1 MCSNNECKGTY
12 RGDKIG
18 PGAGGMSKDL
28 STTIKKFQHSQ
39 ATNHKQD
46 KNRTSTIGRCKRGGR
61 DKTSIKRPESGGEG
75 AKVKRTDR
83 IRARNDK
90 TKIQFQYEARNSH
103 EMSEKFSIPFDGFG
117 IPVQLLDGIFI
128 TRRNGSAW

>member
-28 STTIKKFQHSQ
+28 STTIKKFQRSQ
-39 ATNHKQD
+39 ATNHKRD

-61 DKTSIKRPESGGEG
+61 DKTSIKRPESGGER
-75 AKVKRTDR
+75 AKVELNEWTESEQEIK
-83 IRARNDK
+83 
-90 TKIQFQYEARNSH
+90 KIQFRDEARNSH

-117 IPVQLLDGIFI
+117 IPVLH
-128 TRRNGSAW
+128 